1 MVKKLNQDM
10 VRKLRDRRKL
20 RPADRA
26 TLDYKMARKLQ
37 AGLDELS
44 GLLSIMKALP
54 PHKILPSGERK
65 DGLKDKHVR
74 LLFELTETAL
84 EILDF
89 KKVFAPMGW
98 AGEEKD
104 LYVYEAQNIKWT
116 GINYTTGEST
126 YTACDHREKKPKK
139 EDLERAKLL
148 WEHVEKLHQRTPD
161 VNIKS
166 PGNPHFFPSILE
178 RHDEMKKKGML

>member
-1 MVKKLNQDM
+1 MVKKLNQDT

-26 TLDYKMARKLQ
+26 NLDYKMVKKLQ

-44 GLLSIMKALP
+44 GLLSIMKTLP
-54 PHKILPSGERK
+54 AHKILPSGERK

-89 KKVFAPMGW
+89 KKVFAPSGW
-98 AGEEKD
+98 TGSKEE
-104 LYVYEAQNIKWT
+104 LYVYEAENKKVV
-116 GINYTTGEST
+116 GINYTTGESIEIST
-126 YTACDHREKKPKK
+126 EHREKKPKK
-139 EDLERAKLL
+139 EDLERAELMWK
-148 WEHVEKLHQRTPD
+148 HVEKLHQRTPD
-161 VNIKS
+161 VNIEH
-166 PGNPHFFPSILE
+166 PNTERNHTPLE